1 MKATIDAGACT
12 GCTLCTDICADV
24 FEMGDDGL
32 AKTKVAVVPASAEA
46 SCKEA
51 AESCPVTAIKLT

>member
-1 MKATIDAGACT
+1 MKATVDPNTCT
-12 GCTLCTDICADV
+12 GCTLCTDICAEV

-32 AKTKVAVVPASAEA
+32 AKTKVAVVPAGAEA

-51 AESCPVTAIKLT
+51 ADSCPVAAIKVE

>member
-1 MKATIDAGACT
+1 MKATVDQNTCT
-12 GCTLCTDICADV
+12 GCTLCADICADV

-32 AKTKVAVVPASAEA
+32 AKAKVDVVPASAEA

-51 AESCPVTAIKLT
+51 AESCPVAAIKVE